1 MNISKPV
8 NLEERSRSRFEEFLL
23 DTPII
28 STVYWRLRQF
38 YRKVA
43 RSWAFA
49 KLGWNNYDFDSAYAL
64 DVLAFKLARIQ
75 HQLMNEGHTV
85 QDETTQKSL
94 RLVIR
99 LLQRLRADKYSYFY
113 DRHNK
118 KWNPTGIETTFE
130 KLPDSELLEMV
141 SYRHHLPADQQEREG
156 AELRRAFELDDAM
169 QARDAKW
176 CFNIMAKYYRHW
188 WD

>member
-1 MNISKPV
+1 MVMSKPV
-8 NLEERSRSRFEEFLL
+8 NLDETQESWFEKFLHN
-23 DTPII
+23 TPVI

-49 KLGWNNYDFDSAYAL
+49 RLGWNNYDFDSAYAL
-64 DVLAFKLARIQ
+64 DVLAFKLARVQQ
-75 HQLMNEGHTV
+75 HLLHEGHTV

-118 KWNPTGIETTFE
+118 KWNPTGIEMTFE
-130 KLPDSELLEMV
+130 ELPDSELLEMV
-141 SYRHHLPADQQEREG
+141 TYRHQLPAEEQEREG

-169 QARDAKW
+169 QERDARW
-176 CFNIMAKYYRHW
+176 CFSILAKYYRHW